1 MGRGKGEKMKKV
13 CLVICVLSIATFAS
27 ATLLT
32 HTGTV
37 TPTELGGTLTTDLPE
52 FDNSLGTLTDVTIT
66 FNLTF
71 TPYAKLI
78 SVGGDGVFLPSQSIS
93 YSYTDANI
101 LTLSH
106 GTDSWSLPAPTVGTG
121 IIYGSN
127 QTVPALPAT
136 LKLSVS
142 NAAPLNWSDSGV
154 NLTEYIGTGT
164 LSFDTDGV
172 GNVSVSAGTLFGG
185 GGADLTG
192 TASVDY
198 EYVIPEPATL
208 AMISLFSGGILFM
221 RRYQFL

>member
-1 MGRGKGEKMKKV
+1 MKKV

-127 QTVPALPAT
+127 QTVSAFPPAK
-136 LKLSVS
+136 LKLPGS
-142 NAAPLNWSDSGV
+142 NTAPLNWSDSGV
-154 NLTEYIGTGT
+154 DLNEYIGTGT
-164 LSFDTDGV
+164 LSFDITGP
-172 GNVSVSAGTLFGG
+172 GNVVVQAGSLYGS

-192 TASVDY
+192 TASVVYD
-198 EYVIPEPATL
+198 YVIPEPASIGL
-208 AMISLFSGGILFM
+208 IGLFTGGIYFA
-221 RRYQFL
+221 RRFFTV